1 MSSEI
6 KLLKGNLSQDLKENL
21 VRYYQILGIEWD
33 YAGHLFKLWKDDD
46 NIIVYNAIGKSEPI
60 GWVVYNT
67 HKSLVEQIMVNKDQA
82 GKGMETL
89 MLDALIEKESLV
101 AVEVLRADEN
111 AYRLLLDYGFRPTR
125 TYTSDGF
132 DLVKLD
138 LSTAVYLEK
147 IAGKRPPEEYP
158 RTETVVVEKVP
169 PTRSHN
175 EIKTA
180 IMAILDSLGGLEAFV
195 KTGQTVVI
203 KPNVVADHGMK
214 DGVYMG
220 GVVTDL
226 GLLKALVEIL
236 LPMAG
241 KIIIAE
247 GSSINRAETLKLFEL
262 YGYNTLIEMDPS
274 KVSLVDLHQDELVK
288 KAVPRGK
295 RMLSRDIPVT
305 FENADTIINV
315 PVMKIHF
322 AAIASLSVKNL
333 QGALPPLEK
342 YMSHYFGLWQNL
354 VNIHHLVKPNL
365 IIIDGPTAQE
375 NFGPV
380 NGTPK
385 DMNLLIGGT
394 NAVATDAVTM
404 RIMGLDPALSPPVR
418 VAHMQ
423 GMGPIEPE
431 KIRVIGASIDEVRS
445 PFKQP
450 RINLEGGENLVVHAE
465 SSCPGCRGYLHYVLF
480 KLRRPDP
487 QHPGK
492 LLIDRP
498 FDKKINLYLGP
509 VTDGEPNPDE
519 TNIFLGICQQHRKDM
534 GKHLPGCPPHTDV
547 MMKGVFSLYPDVVLP
562 QYADQTA
569 EDKLE
574 AMLKE
579 VLEKE
584 SS

>member
-1 MSSEI
+1 M
-6 KLLKGNLSQDLKENL
+6 LLDVTLQQGNLTQDLHDTL
-21 VRYYQILGIEWD
+21 VRYYQPLDIEGD
-33 YAGHLFKLWKDDD
+33 YAERLFKKWADDD
-46 NIIVYNAIGKSEPI
+46 NIVVYRAAKKSEPI
-60 GWVVYNT
+60 GWIVYNP
-67 HKSLVEQIMVNKDQA
+67 HKSLVEQILVNQNQV
-82 GKGMETL
+82 GKGMEAP
-89 MLDALIEKESLV
+89 MLDALVAKESLV
-101 AVEVLRADEN
+101 AAEILSSDEDAYGLLVE
-111 AYRLLLDYGFRPTR
+111 YGFRPTR
-125 TYTSDGF
+125 SYTSDGF

-138 LSTAVYLEK
+138 LSTAVYLK
-147 IAGKRPPEEYP
+147 KTTGQNPSEEY
-158 RTETVVVEKVP
+158 RKTETVVVEKIP
-169 PTRSHN
+169 STRSHI

-180 IMAILDSLGGLEAFV
+180 IMRILDSLGGLETFV
-195 KTGQTVVI
+195 KIGQTVVI

-220 GVVTDL
+220 GIVTDL

-236 LPMAG
+236 LPVAG

-247 GSSINRAETLKLFEL
+247 GSSINRAETTKLFEL
-262 YGYNTLIEMDPS
+262 YGYNTLVDLHPS
-274 KVSLVDLHQDELVK
+274 KVSLVDLHQDKLVK
-288 KAVPRGK
+288 KTVPRGK

-322 AAIASLSVKNL
+322 AAIASLSIKNL

-365 IIIDGPTAQE
+365 IIIDGLTAQE

-380 NGTPK
+380 NGSPK
-385 DMNLLIGGT
+385 TMNLLIGGT

-423 GMGPIEPE
+423 AMGPIEPE
-431 KIRVIGASIDEVRS
+431 RIQVRGASIDEVRS
-445 PFKQP
+445 PFRQP
-450 RINLEGGENLVVHAE
+450 EINLEGGENLVVHAG
-465 SSCPGCRGYLHYVLF
+465 SACPGCRGYLHYVLY

-498 FDKKINLYLGP
+498 FEKKVNLYLGP
-509 VTDGEPNPDE
+509 VTDTEPNPNE
-519 TNIFLGICQQHRKDM
+519 TNIFLGTCQQHRKDM

-579 VLEKE
+579 VLKGE